1 MIKPLFLTVALT
13 ALAACSGPTNR
24 VEMTPLNSTL
34 ELRANVSS
42 AIVRTVSLPSYAAAE
57 EISIESPE
65 GLITTD
71 GSVLWADEPERA
83 TTLTITRHLND
94 ILSATIGPDPWP
106 FAGIPDVSVEVRVEE
121 MLAGNNGSF
130 TLRGQYFV
138 GGDGI
143 NYPNRARSF
152 SFSTPLV
159 GEGLNGVAL
168 AQSQV
173 ILELAEDIAKSLSR

>member
-1 MIKPLFLTVALT
+1 MIKPLLMTAALT
-13 ALAACSGPTNR
+13 ALVACSGPTNR
-24 VEMTPLNSTL
+24 VELTQLSSDI
-34 ELRANVSS
+34 ELRSAVSS
-42 AIVRTVSLPSYAAAE
+42 AVVRSVSLPSYAAAE

-71 GSVLWADEPERA
+71 GAVLWADDPERA
-83 TTLTITRHLND
+83 TTLTITRHLNE
-94 ILSATIGPDPWP
+94 ILNATVGPDPWP
-106 FAGIPDVSVEVRVEE
+106 FAGIPDVAVEVRVEE
-121 MLAGNNGSF
+121 MLAGNDGQF

-143 NYPNRARSF
+143 DYPNRARSF
-152 SFSTPLV
+152 AFNAPLV

-173 ILELAEDIAKSLSR
+173 ILELAEDIAKVLAR

>member
-1 MIKPLFLTVALT
+1 MIKPFLMTAALT
-13 ALAACSGPTNR
+13 ALVACSGPTNR
-24 VEMTPLNSTL
+24 VELTPLTSTL
-34 ELRANVSS
+34 DLRADVSS
-42 AIVRTVSLPSYAAAE
+42 AVVRSVSLPSYAAAE

-71 GSVLWADEPERA
+71 GEFLWADDPERA

-94 ILSATIGPDPWP
+94 ILSATVGPEPWP
-106 FAGIPDVSVEVRVEE
+106 FAGIPDVAIEIRVEE
-121 MLAGNNGSF
+121 MLAGNDGTF

-143 NYPNRARSF
+143 DYPNRARSF
-152 SFSTPLV
+152 SYSTPLV
-159 GEGLNGVAL
+159 GGGLNGIAA

-173 ILELAEDIAKSLSR
+173 ILELAEDIAKRLSR

>member
-1 MIKPLFLTVALT
+1 MFKPLLLT
-13 ALAACSGPTNR
+13 AALAALVACSGPTNR
-24 VEMTPLNSTL
+24 VELTQLSSDV
-34 ELRANVSS
+34 ELRASVSS
-42 AIVRTVSLPSYAAAE
+42 AVVRSVSLPSYAAAE

-71 GSVLWADEPERA
+71 GAVLWADDPERA
-83 TTLTITRHLND
+83 TTLTITRHLNE
-94 ILSATIGPDPWP
+94 ILNATVGPEPWP
-106 FAGIPDVSVEVRVEE
+106 FAGIPDVAVEIRVEE
-121 MLAGNNGSF
+121 MLAGNDGQF

-143 NYPNRARSF
+143 DYPNRARSF
-152 SFSTPLV
+152 AFTAPLV

-173 ILELAEDIAKSLSR
+173 ILELAEDIAKALAR

>member
-1 MIKPLFLTVALT
+1 MFKPLLLTVALT

-34 ELRANVSS
+34 DLRANVSS

-71 GSVLWADEPERA
+71 GAFLWADEPERA
-83 TTLTITRHLND
+83 ATLTITRHLND
-94 ILSATIGPDPWP
+94 ILTATIGPDPWP
-106 FAGIPDVSVEVRVEE
+106 FAGIPDVAIEVRVEE
-121 MLAGNNGSF
+121 MLAGNDGVF
-130 TLRGQYFV
+130 TLRGQYFI

-143 NYPNRARSF
+143 DYPNRARSF
-152 SFSTPLV
+152 AYTTPLV
-159 GEGLNGVAL
+159 SEGLNGVAQ

-173 ILELAEDIAKSLSR
+173 ILELAEDIARALSR